1 MLRSTEDVHAVR
13 AYFARSHCVHT
24 AAVPPRLKM
33 TEFREVEKRRQTENY
48 THTANFIPQQKTK
61 WRFRPWNVAPQ
72 WFLKWRSPPALP
84 FLSCL
89 TYSTAKA
96 GHALGN
102 PKASFSRFTKNKPL
116 SSSISSQWWTLS
128 RSTCLT
134 HQRALMIVISKWL
147 KWSVKAFWGHSH
159 KHTEAATFFS
169 AVKRK
174 HFLSLGPW
182 DQQSVAGR
190 LGFTL
195 LCWAGLNPR
204 WTLLRCRQSNDWMI
218 DWLIPPLPTP
228 HSLSPSLVGTPSVV
242 EITG

>member
-1 MLRSTEDVHAVR
+1 MKIYVLRSTEDVRAVR
-13 AYFARSHCVHT
+13 AYFAHSHCVRT

-102 PKASFSRFTKNKPL
+102 PKASFSRFTENKPL
-116 SSSISSQWWTLS
+116 SSSISSQWWMLS

-147 KWSVKAFWGHSH
+147 KWSVKAFWVHAH
-159 KHTEAATFFS
+159 KHTEAGTFFFS
-169 AVKRK
+169 SKEK
-174 HFLSLGPW
+174 TF
-182 DQQSVAGR
+182 
-190 LGFTL
+190 
-195 LCWAGLNPR
+195 
-204 WTLLRCRQSNDWMI
+204 
-218 DWLIPPLPTP
+218 PLPGAVGSAECGRQTGFHTP
-228 HSLSPSLVGTPSVV
+228 LLGRVEPPVNSLAV
-242 EITG
+242 